1 MRKVKVHELQKS
13 RQRPPPP
20 PPPPPTNNK
29 KEKMRSK
36 NLTSQQMGSTN
47 FDFTAIQKE
56 PGLLKNEFF
65 YKQDSDLKRQKE

>member
-13 RQRPPPP
+13 RQR
-20 PPPPPTNNK
+20 PPPPTNNK

-56 PGLLKNEFF
+56 PRLLKNEFF
-65 YKQDSDLKRQKE
+65 YKQDSDLKDKKE

>member
-1 MRKVKVHELQKS
+1 
-13 RQRPPPP
+13 
-20 PPPPPTNNK
+20 
-29 KEKMRSK
+29 MRSK

-47 FDFTAIQKE
+47 FDFTAIKKE